1 LDRAQPLPLYYRI
14 KQDLLEAIDEGRL
27 REGDRVP
34 SEREL
39 TERYGVSRMTA
50 RHALAI
56 LEQEGFLR
64 RVQGKGSFVAPP
76 KLEQTLVGLT
86 SFTEEMHR
94 RGLVPSTQVRLVEEI
109 RAGERVAEHLG
120 AQPDER
126 VYMVER
132 LRLASG
138 DPMALE
144 RVYLPTRLVHGLPE
158 MDLTG
163 SLYEL
168 LADTYGLRLHNAVQ
182 SLEAVLADPEEAAV
196 LHVPLGSPL
205 LAMTRVS
212 YSAAGE
218 PIEYVRSLYRADRYR
233 FTVTLSRKED
243 GTP

>member
-1 LDRAQPLPLYYRI
+1 
-14 KQDLLEAIDEGRL
+14 
-27 REGDRVP
+27 
-34 SEREL
+34 
-39 TERYGVSRMTA
+39 MTA

-76 KLEQTLVGLT
+76 KLEQTLLGLT

-94 RGLVPSTQVRLVEEI
+94 RGLIPSTQVLAVEEV
-109 RAGERVAEHLG
+109 RAGDRVAEHLN
-120 AQPDER
+120 ALPDER

-144 RVYLPTRLVHGLPE
+144 RVYLPARLVHGLAQL
-158 MDLTG
+158 DLTG
-163 SLYEL
+163 SLYEIL
-168 LADTYGLRLHNAVQ
+168 IQHYSIRLENAVQ
-182 SLEAVLADPEEAAV
+182 SLEAVLADPDESAA

-212 YSAAGE
+212 FSAAGE

-233 FTVTLSRKED
+233 FTVSLSRKED
-243 GTP
+243 VAL

>member
-1 LDRAQPLPLYYRI
+1 MERAQPLPLYYRI
-14 KQDLLEAIDEGRL
+14 KQDLLVAIDEGRL
-27 REGDRVP
+27 QPGDRVP

-76 KLEQTLVGLT
+76 KLEQTLLGLT
-86 SFTEEMHR
+86 SFTEEMRR
-94 RGLVPSTQVRLVEEI
+94 RGLVPSTQVRAVEEV
-109 RAGERVAEHLG
+109 RAGDRVAEHLN
-120 AQPDER
+120 ALPDER

-144 RVYLPTRLVHGLPE
+144 RVYLPARLVHGLSE
-158 MDLTG
+158 LDLTG
-163 SLYEL
+163 SLYEIL
-168 LADTYGLRLHNAVQ
+168 IQHYGIRLENAVQ
-182 SLEAVLADPEEAAV
+182 SLEAVLADPEEAAA

-212 YSAAGE
+212 FAATGE

-233 FTVTLSRKED
+233 FTVSLSRKED
-243 GTP
+243 VAL

>member
-1 LDRAQPLPLYYRI
+1 MEKVQPLPLYYRI
-14 KQDLLEAIDEGRL
+14 KQDLLVAIDEGEL
-27 REGDRVP
+27 QPGDRVP

-76 KLEQTLVGLT
+76 KLEQRLLGLT
-86 SFTEEMHR
+86 SFTEEMQR
-94 RGLVPSTQVRLVEEI
+94 RGLVPSTEVRRVQAA
-109 RAGERVAEHLG
+109 RAGERVSEHLN
-120 AQPDER
+120 ALPDES
-126 VYMVER
+126 VYLIER

-138 DPMALE
+138 EPMALE
-144 RVYLPTRLVHGLPE
+144 RVYLPTRLVEGLAE
-158 MDLTG
+158 LDLTG
-163 SLYEL
+163 SLYEIL
-168 LADTYGLRLHNAVQ
+168 RQRYGIRLENAVQ
-182 SLEAVLADPEEAAV
+182 TLEAVLADPDDAAA

-212 YSAAGE
+212 FSPTGE

-233 FTVTLSRKED
+233 FTVTLSRKEE
-243 GTP
+243 GPL

>member
-1 LDRAQPLPLYYRI
+1 MDRAQPLPLYYRI
-14 KQDLLEAIDEGRL
+14 KQDLLVAIDEGRL
-27 REGDRVP
+27 QPGDRVP

-76 KLEQTLVGLT
+76 KLEQTLLGLT
-86 SFTEEMHR
+86 SFTEEMRR
-94 RGLVPSTQVRLVEEI
+94 RGLVPSTQVRLVEEV
-109 RAGERVAEHLG
+109 RAGDRVAEHLN
-120 AQPDER
+120 ALPDER

-144 RVYLPTRLVHGLPE
+144 RVYLPARLVQGLAE
-158 MDLTG
+158 LDLTG
-163 SLYEL
+163 SLYEIL
-168 LADTYGLRLHNAVQ
+168 LQNYGIRLENAVQ
-182 SLEAVLADPEEAAV
+182 SLEAVLADPDEAAA
-196 LHVPLGSPL
+196 LHVPLGSAL

-212 YSAAGE
+212 FSAAGE

-233 FTVTLSRKED
+233 FTVSLSRKED
-243 GTP
+243 VAL